1 MPWLHERA
9 ARTRMSVQRKR
20 RATLLNK
27 MTRPKRSISK
37 IKIYAFQ
44 PWQDQITSI
53 DQIVKDSG
61 LEESIVLRKLV
72 DEALIARHYK
82 IANRLLGTK
91 SSADALAETVQFLG
105 IETSKVTEQKLSIA
119 RVAEVIGVHPAT
131 VSRLMDSGKLG
142 YYQIGSR
149 RLVGQNHLK
158 QYLLL
163 AERRAKVT
171 GVH

>member
-1 MPWLHERA
+1 M
-9 ARTRMSVQRKR
+9 RKS
-20 RATLLNK
+20 
-27 MTRPKRSISK
+27 KRSISK
-37 IKIYAFQ
+37 TRIYAFQ
-44 PWQDQITSI
+44 PWQDQINGI

-72 DEALIARHYK
+72 DEALIARQHK
-82 IANRLLGTK
+82 IANRQPGTK
-91 SSADALAETVQFLG
+91 SSADALAETVQNLG
-105 IETSKVTEQKLSIA
+105 IETSKVTEEKLSIA

-142 YYQIGSR
+142 YYQIGTR

-163 AERRAKVT
+163 AERKAKVT
-171 GVH
+171 AVH